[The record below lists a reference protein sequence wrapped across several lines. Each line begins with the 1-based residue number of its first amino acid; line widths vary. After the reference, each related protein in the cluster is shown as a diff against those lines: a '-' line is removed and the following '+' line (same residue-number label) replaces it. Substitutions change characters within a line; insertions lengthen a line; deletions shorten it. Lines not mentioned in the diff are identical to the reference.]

1 MIDIKWEKRFAV
13 GYEKIDDEHR
23 VFIDL
28 IRSNSETIDSQK
40 SLEHVT
46 RFLDELV
53 LYAKFHFF
61 SEETLMILSN
71 YPKYEDHKK
80 DHLRLFE
87 TLVQQIEQYKEN
99 QEDGESFVLFIF
111 EWFVIHTMQ
120 VDKELSDYLNATKG
134 I

>member
-28 IRSNSETIDSQK
+28 IRSSSEAIDGQK
-40 SLEHVT
+40 SPEHVT

-61 SEETLMILSN
+61 SEETLMICSN
-71 YPKYEDHKK
+71 YPKYEEHKQDHI
-80 DHLRLFE
+80 RLFE
-87 TLVQQIEQYKEN
+87 TLVQQIEEYKEN
-99 QEDGESFVLFIF
+99 PKDGESLVLFIF

-120 VDKELSDYLNATKG
+120 VDKELSDYLIESG
-134 I
+134 G